1 MILGTVILLIVCLIW
16 YIRPPK
22 EINSF
27 FGYRTPNSKKSLRNW
42 EVANKYSS
50 KLFLLLAIVLL
61 VEALFLTIYFSE
73 KYEPI
78 IFSTFVLGVL
88 VIILL
93 TEIKLRKLN

>member
-1 MILGTVILLIVCLIW
+1 MIIAAIILLVVCLIW

-50 KLFLLLAIVLL
+50 KLFLLLTIILL
-61 VEALFLTIYFSE
+61 VEALFLTLYFSE

-78 IFSTFVLGVL
+78 IFSTFLLGTL

-93 TEIKLRKLN
+93 TELKLKKLS